1 MLDLGRLAAQV
12 QALGDAEAKALAR
25 GGAELRRA
33 REELAKA
40 TDAPEPLVAKTD
52 RAKTSWLVARLEGPP
67 GEATPPPALPARVTA
82 IGVDGSQIEPDHH
95 EGLACYLLNVGTVV
109 LHYGEPAGVPCAFL
123 ESHPRLCHEEAD
135 IAVKV
140 GGRRVPV
147 SGELLGLKR
156 SLEELDHLVRL
167 ALAARA
173 EGRGQVVGLVDG
185 SLIRW
190 GAEESRGVPDSFLDD
205 YLARFE
211 RLREAGVPLVGYI
224 SQSRA
229 ADVVNALRVQVC
241 PEETPDCDRCPYVPG
256 SAHPKADRSWA
267 GPGLPCEAIAG
278 VLDRRLFEGV
288 LTAGDRSPL
297 FGSRSSVLAKR
308 YGETHTVDFFYLN
321 VGPELARLEV
331 PRWVAR
337 DPALLGLVHA
347 VCLDQALKGNG
358 YPVALAEAHQ
368 RAVVRGAERTLFYGM
383 VEEALVKR
391 GVRRWRSPKVL
402 HKVGLT
408 V

>member
-1 MLDLGRLAAQV
+1 MLDLGRLAAQI
-12 QALGDAEAKALAR
+12 QALGDAEAQALTR
-25 GGAELRRA
+25 SGAELARA

-40 TDAPEPLVAKTD
+40 TAAPEPLVAKTD
-52 RAKTSWLVARLEGPP
+52 RARTSWLVARLAGPP
-67 GEATPPPALPARVTA
+67 GEATPPPPLPARVTV

-95 EGLACYLLNVGTVV
+95 EGLACYVLNVGTVV
-109 LHYGEPAGVPCAFL
+109 LHYGEPAGAPCAFL
-123 ESHPRLCHEEAD
+123 ESHPRLCYEEAD
-135 IAVKV
+135 VAVVV

-147 SGELLGLKR
+147 TGELLGFKR
-156 SLEELDHLVRL
+156 SLAELDHLLRL
-167 ALAARA
+167 ALAARE
-173 EGRGQVVGLVDG
+173 EGREHVVGLIDG

-190 GAEESRGVPDSFLDD
+190 GAENSRVVPDTFLDD

-211 RLREAGVPLVGYI
+211 RLREAGVPLAGYI

-256 SAHPKADRSWA
+256 ATSPRADRSWA
-267 GPGLPCEAIAG
+267 GPGLPCEVIAG
-278 VLDRRLFEGV
+278 VLDRRLFESV
-288 LTAGDRSPL
+288 LAVGERSPL

-308 YGETHTVDFFYLN
+308 YGETQTIDFCYLN
-321 VGPELARLEV
+321 VGPELARIEV

-347 VCLDQALKGNG
+347 VCLDQARKGNG

-368 RAVVRGAERTLFYGM
+368 RAVVRGAERTLFYQM

-391 GVRRWRSPKVL
+391 GVRRWRSPKAL
-402 HKVGLT
+402 HKIGLT

>member
-1 MLDLGRLAAQV
+1 MLDLGRLAAQI
-12 QALGDAEAKALAR
+12 QALGDAEATALAR
-25 GGAELRRA
+25 GGSELARA
-33 REELAKA
+33 RQELARA
-40 TDAPEPLVAKTD
+40 TEAPEPLVAKTD
-52 RAKTSWLVARLEGPP
+52 RAKTSWLVARLGGPP

-109 LHYGEPAGVPCAFL
+109 LHYGEPAGAPCAFL
-123 ESHPRLCHEEAD
+123 DSHPRVCHEPAD
-135 IAVKV
+135 IAVRI

-147 SGELLGLKR
+147 SGEILGLKR

-167 ALAARA
+167 ALAARDD
-173 EGRGQVVGLVDG
+173 GRTHVVGLVDG

-190 GAEESRGVPDSFLDD
+190 GAENSRTVPDTFLDD
-205 YLARFE
+205 YLARFD
-211 RLREAGVPLVGYI
+211 RLFEAGVPLAGYI
-224 SQSRA
+224 SQSRG

-256 SAHPKADRSWA
+256 AAYPKAHPSWA
-267 GPGLPCEAIAG
+267 GPGLPCEVIAG

-288 LTAGDRSPL
+288 LAEGDRSPL
-297 FGSRSSVLAKR
+297 FGSRSSVLARR
-308 YGETHTVDFFYLN
+308 YGETHTIEFCYLH
-321 VGPELARLEV
+321 VGPELARIEV

-347 VCLDQALKGNG
+347 VCLDQARKGNG

-368 RAVVRGAERTLFYGM
+368 RAVVRGAERTLFYQM

>member
-1 MLDLGRLAAQV
+1 MLDLARLAGQI
-12 QALGDAEAKALAR
+12 QALGDAEARALAQ
-25 GGAELRRA
+25 GGTELARA
-33 REELAKA
+33 RRELVRA
-40 TDAPEPLVAKTD
+40 DEAPEVLAAKTD
-52 RAKTSWLVARLEGPP
+52 RAKTSWLVARLSGPP
-67 GEATPPPALPARVTA
+67 GAAVPAPPLPARVTA

-95 EGLACYLLNVGTVV
+95 EGLACYLLNTGTVV
-109 LHYGEPAGVPCAFL
+109 LHYGEPAGAPSAFL
-123 ESHPRLCHEEAD
+123 ESHPRLCHEPAD
-135 IAVKV
+135 VAVII

-167 ALAARA
+167 ALAAREA
-173 EGRGQVVGLVDG
+173 GREHVVGLVDG
-185 SLIRW
+185 TLIRW
-190 GAEESRGVPDSFLDD
+190 GAENSRAVPDTFLDD
-205 YLARFE
+205 YLARFD

-241 PEETPDCDRCPYVPG
+241 PEPSPDCDRCPYVPG
-256 SAHPKADRSWA
+256 ASYPKADPAWA
-267 GPGLPCEAIAG
+267 GPGLPCEVIAG

-288 LTAGDRSPL
+288 LAEGDRTPL

-308 YGETHTVDFFYLN
+308 YGEAHTIDFCYLH

-331 PRWVAR
+331 PRWVSR
-337 DPALLGLVHA
+337 DPALLGVAHA
-347 VCLDQALKGNG
+347 VCLDQARKGKG

-368 RAVVRGAERTLFYGM
+368 RAVVRGAERGLFYQM
-383 VEEALVKR
+383 VEEALVRR